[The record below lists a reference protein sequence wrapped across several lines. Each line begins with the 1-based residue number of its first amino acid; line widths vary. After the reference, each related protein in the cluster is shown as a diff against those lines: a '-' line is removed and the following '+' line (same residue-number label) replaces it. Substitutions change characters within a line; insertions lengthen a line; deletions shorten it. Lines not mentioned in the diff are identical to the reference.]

1 MSKPKFLKTNFQDK
15 RGKIIDVFQNI
26 KFEHSTIITFNKN
39 SVRANHFHKKSI
51 QYSLILS
58 GKFIAKEAK
67 INKNMKYNVNKVKTY
82 RIGSNFLFAH
92 KSYEAH
98 AYKCVSS
105 KGTMIVFT
113 KGIRG
118 GKNYEDDTYRLDIKL
133 ID

>member
-1 MSKPKFLKTNFQDK
+1 MSKPKILKTNFKDK

-39 SVRANHFHKKSI
+39 SIRANHFHKKSI
-51 QYSLILS
+51 QYSLIIN

-92 KSYEAH
+92 KPYEAH

>member
-67 INKNMKYNVNKVKTY
+67 INKNMKYNINKVKTY
-82 RIGSNFLFAH
+82 RIGSNYLFAH
-92 KSYEAH
+92 KPYEAH

-113 KGIRG
+113 KGIGG
-118 GKNYEDDTYRLDIKL
+118 GKNYEDDTYRLDNKL
-133 ID
+133 IN

>member
-1 MSKPKFLKTNFQDK
+1 MSKPKILKTNFKDK

-51 QYSLILS
+51 QYSLIID
-58 GKFIAKEAK
+58 GKFIAKEVK
-67 INKNMKYNVNKVKTY
+67 INNGMQYKGNKIKTFKLQANY
-82 RIGSNFLFAH
+82 LFAH
-92 KSYEAH
+92 KPYEAH
-98 AYKCVSS
+98 AFKCVST

-118 GKNYEDDTYRLDIKL
+118 GKNYEKDTYRLEKNL

>member
-1 MSKPKFLKTNFQDK
+1 MSKPKILKTNFKDK

-39 SVRANHFHKKSI
+39 AVRANHFHKKSV
-51 QYSLILS
+51 QYSLIID

-67 INKNMKYNVNKVKTY
+67 INKKMKYNINKVKTY
-82 RIGSNFLFAH
+82 KIGANYLFAH
-92 KSYEAH
+92 KPYEAH
-98 AYKCVSS
+98 AYKCVSP

-113 KGIRG
+113 RGVRG
-118 GKNYEDDTYRLDIKL
+118 GKNYEDDTYRLEKKL

>member
-1 MSKPKFLKTNFQDK
+1 M
-15 RGKIIDVFQNI
+15 FQNI

-67 INKNMKYNVNKVKTY
+67 INKNMKYNINKVKTY
-82 RIGSNFLFAH
+82 RIGSNYLFAH
-92 KSYEAH
+92 KPYEAH

-118 GKNYEDDTYRLDIKL
+118 GKNYEDDTYRLDNKL
-133 ID
+133 IN